1 MKKPRALPDAI
12 AKGAEQ
18 TPCVSRV
25 KHASQYFEQ
34 LLMTEWS
41 AFAEAVLSSTEEGK
55 Y

>member
-12 AKGAEQ
+12 AKSAELNAMSFM
-18 TPCVSRV
+18 CLA
-25 KHASQYFEQ
+25 ASQYSEQ
-34 LLMTEWS
+34 LLITEWP